1 MLNRITN
8 YAPWLSSLGAITM
21 LVGLGWDAVLHS
33 LDPELAAHEGIF
45 TLTNPGHALLAAG
58 IALAVAG
65 TLLFLLE
72 RARISQATSRVLP
85 FAYRIGALVVLVLS
99 IATFVFAISE

>member
-8 YAPWLSSLGAITM
+8 YAPWLSSLGVITM
-21 LVGLGWDAVLHS
+21 LVGLGWDVVLHS

-58 IALAVAG
+58 IAFSVAG

-72 RARISQATSRVLP
+72 RAGVSRTTSRVLA

-99 IATFVFAISE
+99 IATFVLAMSE